1 MPEVVNADSLE
12 VMGEPPQRTHTL
24 EVVQKTLQLLPEMSD
39 SRVISTA
46 IYAGELEVQ
55 AYLIRGAC
63 AAELRKRL
71 ATKLVGGRGKR
82 DDKGVGVQ
90 ARMRSVA
97 HEVGVD
103 LRTLLT
109 DIRIYRT
116 FFEAAPERIKGLAC
130 ECRLPREFFV
140 TALAAPDPQA
150 AIEMAAAKRSDPT
163 YTRQQ
168 YRADVRGMKGR
179 SKEGGADLKTETNYY
194 LRVAISLEAQKALS
208 ELSRTTGKELS
219 FVVEEALLSLR
230 QKLLNGENG
239 KLIRNRLKPNSPAVK
254 HQNKG
259 EDAIQ
264 YSLEYSE

>member
-1 MPEVVNADSLE
+1 MSEVANGGSLE
-12 VMGEPPQRTHTL
+12 VTEVLPPRTHTL
-24 EVVQKTLQLLPEMSD
+24 EAVQKALQLLPKMSD
-39 SRVISTA
+39 RKIISTA
-46 IYAGELEVQ
+46 IFAGELEVQ

-63 AAELRKRL
+63 AAELRNRF
-71 ATKLVGGRGKR
+71 TNKLVGGRGKR
-82 DDKGVGVQ
+82 DKKGVGVQ
-90 ARMRSVA
+90 ARMTSVA

-116 FFEAAPERIKGLAC
+116 FFEAAPERIRELAC

-168 YRADVRGMKGR
+168 YRADVRAMKGR
-179 SKEGGADLKTETNYY
+179 AKEDGAELKTETNYY

-208 ELSRTTGKELS
+208 ELSRASGKESS

-230 QKLLNGENG
+230 QNLLDSENG
-239 KLIRNRLKPNSPAVK
+239 KLTRNRLKPTSPTVK